1 MCRLKNAT
9 FITAAIFID
18 SELFPILFMMNPLQ
32 NHLHTTGCKAGHRTM
47 KKVTKKD
54 KKGDDHFTKG
64 NYKQAI
70 DLWWEAM
77 NNDMTHLHFV
87 RPTLLKVVKAHILLG
102 EYDKAV
108 EEANKHV
115 ANEETVE
122 GLHALGEAQMA
133 GEKFDEAIRTYQ
145 RALEIAV
152 SLYLSNIR
160 VIVAASISNIFNLRG
175 ILHFVPFQ
183 FLENSP
189 MTKNENA
196 SKK

>member
-1 MCRLKNAT
+1 
-9 FITAAIFID
+9 
-18 SELFPILFMMNPLQ
+18 
-32 NHLHTTGCKAGHRTM
+32 M

-54 KKGDDHFTKG
+54 KKADDHFAKG

-115 ANEETVE
+115 ANEESVE

-152 SLYLSNIR
+152 SLNLRNSA
-160 VIVAASISNIFNLRG
+160 VVVADSTSNIFNLRG
-175 ILHFVPFQ
+175 IFHFVTFK
-183 FLENSP
+183 FLGNSP
-189 MTKNENA
+189 TTRNENA
-196 SKK
+196 IKK

>member
-9 FITAAIFID
+9 FITATIFID
-18 SELFPILFMMNPLQ
+18 SELFPILFLTYPLQ
-32 NHLHTTGCKAGHRTM
+32 NHLNTTGCKAGHRTM

-160 VIVAASISNIFNLRG
+160 VILLLLSLTYSTFAESFTLYHSN
-175 ILHFVPFQ
+175 
-183 FLENSP
+183 S
-189 MTKNENA
+189 
-196 SKK
+196 SKTAR